1 MGDDSFND
9 VTKKLVEEA
18 IANIGRDLWKDFID
32 YDNNVVP
39 PIYQLPKQGHYK
51 ITADYNVSTTP
62 MAQSFCDHE
71 WVNVGLLFDK
81 YVCKKCDKDKLY

>member
-1 MGDDSFND
+1 MDDEIK
-9 VTKKLVEEA
+9 KKL
-18 IANIGRDLWKDFID
+18 KDII
-32 YDNNVVP
+32 P
-39 PIYQLPKQGHYK
+39 PIYMLPNHVKIVEYK
-51 ITADYNVSTTP
+51 PFNVQTTP